1 MSHIFFVDPI
11 KKLNIKK
18 DSSLMMGLSFMNLG
32 MEVYLLFEEDFAV
45 SNKGQSKL
53 KVYPYSGGFKNDGFY
68 LEEVKVGEPK
78 EIEITENDTI
88 HMRIDPPYDSRY
100 QRYLWML
107 DFMQSRTKCDVVNNP
122 IGIMKHNEKLAAYKR
137 ESSLK
142 SFIGS
147 SVEGFTHFTNE
158 LKKEGVED
166 LILKPLDLYS
176 GIGVQKVSINDSE
189 LVKIFSSKVEEYEGA
204 IITQPFQKEV
214 YDGEIRSIYLDG
226 VEIGSIMKKPVGG
239 DFLANIAQGAHFEA
253 YKLDGN
259 IKKECDEIAQDLLK
273 DGVNFIAYDI
283 LGGAV
288 TEINVTCPGLLVEVS
303 YALKKNIA
311 NIYADHFNSS
321 N

>member
-11 KKLNIKK
+11 EKLNIKK
-18 DSSLMMGLSFMNLG
+18 DSSLMIGLSFMNKG
-32 MEVYLLFEEDFAV
+32 EEVYLLFENDFSV
-45 SNKGQSKL
+45 STKGESKL
-53 KVYPYSGGFKNDGFY
+53 KVYPYKGSFKDDGYY
-68 LEEVKVGEPK
+68 LEGIELGTPK
-78 EIEITENDTI
+78 ELTISNTDTI

-107 DFMQSRTKCDVVNNP
+107 DFIQTRTGCEIVNNP

-137 ESSLK
+137 DKSLK

-147 SVEGFTHFTNE
+147 SVEGFINFVSE
-158 LKKEGVED
+158 LKNEGIKD

-176 GIGVQKVSINDSE
+176 GIGVQKVSIDDTNLE
-189 LVKIFSSKVEEYEGA
+189 TIFKNKVKEFQGA
-204 IITQPFQKEV
+204 IITQPFQDEV
-214 YDGEIRSIYLDG
+214 YEGEIRSVYLNG
-226 VEIGSIMKKPVGG
+226 EEIGSIMKRPVGG
-239 DFLANIAQGAHFEA
+239 DFLANIAQGAHFES
-253 YKLDGN
+253 YILEGD
-259 IKKECDEIAQDLLK
+259 IKKECDEIALELLK

-311 NIYADHFNSS
+311 NTYADSFCK
-321 N
+321 